1 MNRFIAST
9 LLTGLLCACSV
20 TTWAADPTPA
30 SPLPPAAASGFRPGP
45 GQGRGA
51 MGPRCFSMKQT
62 LNLSDKQDARLREL
76 RQAHFQQVGPLR
88 QELFRLK
95 GELADLS
102 VSKKPD
108 EKKVSEV
115 AGLIGRQH
123 EKLALLESRHL
134 QELSTVLNRKQ
145 IDMLLKM
152 KESRGFRR
160 GGGWR

>member
-1 MNRFIAST
+1 
-9 LLTGLLCACSV
+9 
-20 TTWAADPTPA
+20 
-30 SPLPPAAASGFRPGP
+30 
-45 GQGRGA
+45 
-51 MGPRCFSMKQT
+51 MKQT